1 VGLHARRRGRREA
14 RRDVHLLE
22 LPAHHPGLPPR
33 ASANDPPPRTIAGD
47 ATGLLEIEDIGY
59 DEANDAIVVMDNHLT
74 VRRFARTARGNIAPL
89 TSLTVPN
96 GTTAIAADNFNG
108 ELLVAATDAVAVYR
122 FADDGQAAPVR
133 TLSGITGA
141 QGLLVDT
148 DADQL
153 FVLDDFGSMLHVF
166 PRTASRAAAPLRTL
180 NAAQGA
186 FACEGFRMAICN

>member
-1 VGLHARRRGRREA
+1 M
-14 RRDVHLLE
+14 E
-22 LPAHHPGLPPR
+22 LPQ
-33 ASANDPPPRTIAGD
+33 SPRT
-47 ATGLLEIEDIGY
+47 TS
-59 DEANDAIVVMDNHLT
+59 
-74 VRRFARTARGNIAPL
+74 TASSSSRPL
-89 TSLTVPN
+89 TR
-96 GTTAIAADNFNG
+96 
-108 ELLVAATDAVAVYR
+108 VAVYR